1 LEKRWIIQ
9 KPEHRDSVND
19 DINLS
24 RIAHDI
30 LARRGIHGRQAV
42 DAFLYGVDPIRPDPF
57 KLAGMDAAVERIQR
71 ALHEQEYIVVYGD
84 YDADGVTASALLVS
98 AFRQL
103 GANVDAFIPDRFI
116 DGYGLHSGTID
127 RIHAA
132 GCTLLV
138 TVDCGIRGIEQV
150 DHARSLGIDVIVTDH
165 HQPGATLPD
174 AIAIID
180 PKQPGCTYGYTG
192 LAGVGLAYKLVEA
205 LDAGTANEYLDF
217 VAVGTVADLAPM
229 VGENR
234 NLVRAGI
241 KQIEGGGRPGL
252 DALLERVGAMDVP
265 VTSSTIGYRIGP
277 RINAAGRL
285 KHAMLAYELL
295 MAEDAE
301 TAAEMADSL
310 NAINQERRTI
320 TEDIVQQ
327 ALSMAEDSEDVPAF
341 VFAFDEQFHEG
352 VVGLAA
358 SRLAEQYYRPAAVG
372 QVNDDHIR
380 ASVRSIPEFNVI
392 LALDACKDLLLRH
405 GGHSAAAGFT
415 VALENRDALVKKL
428 RTLAEQQLAG
438 QVLRPSIDVDCEVS
452 FRELD
457 DELLD
462 FLEQLEPFGPGN
474 PVPVLAVHHVEV
486 LEKRRVGKDG
496 KHLKLLFREN
506 GLHRGG
512 IAFGMG
518 ERALTLSRWV
528 DVAFHLER
536 NVFRGVTEQQL
547 NVIDMKNAGT

>member
-1 LEKRWIIQ
+1 MEKRWIIH
-9 KPEHRDSVND
+9 KPEQRKPVD
-19 DINLS
+19 DDVKLS
-24 RIAHDI
+24 RIALDI
-30 LARRGIHGRQAV
+30 LGRRGIHGQEAIHS
-42 DAFLYGVDPIRPDPF
+42 FLYGVDAIRPDPF
-57 KLAGMDAAVERIQR
+57 NLSGMDTAVERIRR
-71 ALHEQEYIVVYGD
+71 ALQEQEYIVVYGD

-98 AFRQL
+98 ALRL
-103 GANVDAFIPDRFI
+103 MGAKVDVFIPDRFE
-116 DGYGLHSGTID
+116 DGYGLHCETID

-132 GCTLLV
+132 GCTLMI

-165 HQPGATLPD
+165 HQPGTALPD
-174 AIAIID
+174 ALAIID
-180 PKQPGCTYGYTG
+180 PKQPGCAYGYTG

-205 LDAGTANEYLDF
+205 LDAITAHQFLDF

-229 VGENR
+229 IGENR

-241 KQIEGGGRPGL
+241 TQIEEGGRPGL
-252 DALLERVGAMDVP
+252 DALLERVGAKDAP
-265 VTSSTIGYRIGP
+265 ITSSTIGYRIGP

-301 TAAEMADSL
+301 TAADVADSL

-341 VFAFDEQFHEG
+341 VFAFDEHFHEG

-372 QVNDDHIR
+372 QVNEDHIR

-392 LALDACKDLLLRH
+392 MALDECKDLLIRH

-415 VALENRDALVKKL
+415 VALENRDALIEKL

-438 QVLRPSIDVDCEVS
+438 QTLQPSIEIDCEVS

-474 PVPVLAVHHVEV
+474 PVPVLVAHQVEI
-486 LEKRRVGKDG
+486 LEKRCVGKDG

-506 GLHRGG
+506 GLPRGG

-518 ERALTLSRWV
+518 DRFEQLSRWV

-536 NVFRGVTEQQL
+536 NVYRGVTEQQL
-547 NVIDMKNAGT
+547 NVVDIKNAGT